1 MQSPVSKKLEGR
13 KGEVE
18 GLAMTHPARFDSAL
32 SSNVFMLFMSFAS
45 IPLPARDMAEN
56 ALLFE
61 RQPPR

>member
-18 GLAMTHPARFDSAL
+18 GLAMTHPARFDSAR

-45 IPLPARDMAEN
+45 IPLPARDSGGKCL
-56 ALLFE
+56 AL
-61 RQPPR
+61 